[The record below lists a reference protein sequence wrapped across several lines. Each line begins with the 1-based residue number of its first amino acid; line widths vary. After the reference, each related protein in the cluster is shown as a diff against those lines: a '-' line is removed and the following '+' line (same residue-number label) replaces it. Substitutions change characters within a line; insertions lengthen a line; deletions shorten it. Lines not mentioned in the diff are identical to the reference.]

1 MSAAVRFG
9 RFQMP
14 SFARSVLAWCVLL
27 AAQPVLAGDIVVTG
41 KPLKDTAA
49 ALAECIKRGCP
60 PNEDMAATI
69 VHAENQFVSGDYE
82 GARKTLHASLGRNRK
97 HGKEYPVE
105 LSNVLRAN
113 GRVAE
118 HLGEAKDFQL
128 STLDMRDTLKEGF
141 GENDFRTLVAQVEV
155 GDSRAKLGYPDE
167 AERIYR
173 DVEKRALGAG
183 QFRVASFARLRIA
196 LLAQTRFE
204 DEPSDHNASLLD
216 SKLAELIDH
225 PLASSSDFVLAAKV
239 LRARKDRR
247 AGSTA
252 STDELVKTFA
262 SAGGTMRPVLLF
274 AEPVARIDPLEGLA
288 EGMNDNRQAWTRW
301 STNRN
306 GQWVDIGFWI
316 GQDGHV
322 SDIEVLRQKGS
333 VDWAKPVM
341 KSIAKRVYAPLRQD
355 GDATPG
361 FYMVER
367 YTLTARVAQGVE
379 TGTHLRVR
387 EQRPRIE
394 MLELTADAGEA
405 QVAKTN

>member
-1 MSAAVRFG
+1 MMSSFGRLLLASAALF
-9 RFQMP
+9 
-14 SFARSVLAWCVLL
+14 

-69 VHAENQFVSGDYE
+69 AHAENQFVSGDYE
-82 GARKTLHASLGRNRK
+82 GARKTLHSSLGRNRK

-128 STLDMRDTLKEGF
+128 STLDMRNTLKDSF
-141 GENDFRTLVAQVEV
+141 GDNDFRTLVAQVEV
-155 GDSRAKLGYPDE
+155 GDSRAKLGYPEE

-173 DVEKRALGAG
+173 DVEKRALEAK
-183 QFRVASFARLRIA
+183 QFRVASFARLRVA
-196 LLAQTRFE
+196 LLTQTRFE
-204 DEPSDHNASLLD
+204 DEPSGHNAAMLD
-216 SKLAELIDH
+216 ANLAELIDS
-225 PLASSSDFVLAAKV
+225 PLPESSDFVLAAKV
-239 LRARKDRR
+239 LRARKDRK

-252 STDELVKTFA
+252 STDELVRTFA
-262 SAGGTMRPVLLF
+262 SAGGTSRPVLLF
-274 AEPVARIDPLEGLA
+274 AEAVSQIDPLEGLA

-333 VDWAKPVM
+333 VDWTKPVM
-341 KSIAKRVYAPLRQD
+341 KSIAKRVYAPLRKD

-367 YTLTARVAQGVE
+367 YSLTARVAQGEE

-394 MLELTADAGEA
+394 MLELTSDAGEA
-405 QVAKTN
+405 QVAKAN